1 MMVVSPN
8 PPRRLSEKSIVFL
21 KCSHASKLSRE
32 SIGNDVVYSECSN
45 LPLGKLFTE
54 ALFLLLKWCVW
65 F

>member
-8 PPRRLSEKSIVFL
+8 PPQRLSEKSIVFL

-65 F
+65 I